1 MDIIFGP
8 YHKGGNHWTLIYVD
22 VVNGT
27 LLYID
32 PMRPRNENDT
42 AQEFAHKWLEWALL
56 HNSVCPDSAVPSK
69 LTAVTTKHA
78 VQRDGRNCGIFTM
91 CVSVHG
97 SVLIK
102 YVNLTLRRQMYLNMY
117 TEYFSIYF
125 QFAKRLLEGT
135 SVAADLVPGYEG
147 AAIAAEILDA
157 SDSLRDL
164 CAKCGQRLTQDAG
177 PLVTCSGICAPRRT
191 FHTKCIPASRRSDT
205 EFSCQICN
213 PRTREDFCFCCNGGP
228 TSDIALCSNNDT
240 KGCTNFVHVGCL
252 GTGSISFSC
261 GLC

>member
-97 SVLIK
+97 SVCKL
-102 YVNLTLRRQMYLNMY
+102 
-117 TEYFSIYF
+117 
-125 QFAKRLLEGT
+125 
-135 SVAADLVPGYEG
+135 
-147 AAIAAEILDA
+147 
-157 SDSLRDL
+157 
-164 CAKCGQRLTQDAG
+164 
-177 PLVTCSGICAPRRT
+177 
-191 FHTKCIPASRRSDT
+191 
-205 EFSCQICN
+205 
-213 PRTREDFCFCCNGGP
+213 
-228 TSDIALCSNNDT
+228 DIATPNVP
-240 KGCTNFVHVGCL
+240 KHVHRIFLNLLSVCQTTSGRDICCCR
-252 GTGSISFSC
+252 SRSRI
-261 GLC
+261 